1 MFNLLPLINICLTI
15 KIFSLGNESEFSEEI
30 CRTPKRGSPTSAP
43 ISTNKGQPPS
53 VNSSFQQSLFNYEG
67 KLGYFCKYI
76 NNIHKDEFTDLTDLL
91 EKIKKLDFSLA
102 KRTSQLRPL
111 AQLLNRLQMLT
122 ECASDQGNSL
132 VHAEEQF
139 ERSNERVEID
149 DSEVERTKLL
159 QNILGST
166 ENTATRFENIT
177 FCRKCDF

>member
-1 MFNLLPLINICLTI
+1 MLNLLPLINICLTI

-111 AQLLNRLQMLT
+111 AQMLKKLRIMRRSKDAMISLQDANERLQR
-122 ECASDQGNSL
+122 A
-132 VHAEEQF
+132 A
-139 ERSNERVEID
+139 I
-149 DSEVERTKLL
+149 
-159 QNILGST
+159 
-166 ENTATRFENIT
+166 
-177 FCRKCDF
+177 RKFGHKKANMIW